1 MKVKE
6 AVSTVIV
13 HTFNF
18 MVNVSY
24 ENITTYI
31 VRLIRRKYLR
41 QSIKCIRSDAL
52 FKECLHTDTCTN
64 NSTES
69 NNNICVCS

>member
-1 MKVKE
+1 MVT
-6 AVSTVIV
+6 VSSK
-13 HTFNF
+13 
-18 MVNVSY
+18 NV
-24 ENITTYI
+24 TTDI
-31 VRLIRRKYLR
+31 VRLIHRKYLR

-69 NNNICVCS
+69 NNNICVCSQDIMMYIEAKY

>member
-1 MKVKE
+1 MVT
-6 AVSTVIV
+6 VS
-13 HTFNF
+13 
-18 MVNVSY
+18 SK
-24 ENITTYI
+24 NITTDI
-31 VRLIRRKYLR
+31 VRLIHRKYLR

-69 NNNICVCS
+69 NNNICVRSEDIMMYIEAKY

>member
-1 MKVKE
+1 MVT
-6 AVSTVIV
+6 VSSK
-13 HTFNF
+13 NK
-18 MVNVSY
+18 
-24 ENITTYI
+24 TTDI
-31 VRLIRRKYLR
+31 VRLIHRKYLR

-69 NNNICVCS
+69 NNNICVCSQDIMMYIEAKY

>member
-1 MKVKE
+1 M
-6 AVSTVIV
+6 VIV
-13 HTFNF
+13 
-18 MVNVSY
+18 SSK
-24 ENITTYI
+24 NITTDI
-31 VRLIRRKYLR
+31 VRLIHRKYLR

-69 NNNICVCS
+69 NNNICVRSEDIMMYIEAKY

>member
-1 MKVKE
+1 MVT
-6 AVSTVIV
+6 VS
-13 HTFNF
+13 
-18 MVNVSY
+18 SK
-24 ENITTYI
+24 NITTDI
-31 VRLIRRKYLR
+31 VRLIHRKYLR

-69 NNNICVCS
+69 NDNICVCSKDIMMYIESKY